1 MYFVYSLLILVFG
14 IVASPYLAYQAI
26 RYKKYISSLSQRMGY
41 LPVSFNLD
49 GEESIWIHA
58 VSVGE
63 VLTARALIADLK
75 RRYPHFRIFLS
86 TTTLG
91 GQQVARRNVQ
101 DVDAVF
107 YFPFDLAFI
116 VRRTLRLVKPRV
128 FIMMETEIWPNLL
141 RACKTLGVATVM
153 VNGRISSRS
162 YPRYRLVRPFMRNVL
177 MHVDKF
183 CMQSEESARRI
194 IDIGADPAK
203 VTVTGS
209 LKFDSLDVPGASTIE
224 GRGQNRVLR
233 YFRMTS
239 GRPVIVAG
247 STMRGEEEPLLQA
260 FRRLK
265 RSVTNPLLVLA
276 PRNPERFGEV
286 VQMSR
291 THAFVTVRRSDLP
304 IDAEP
309 RAEVV
314 VLDTVGELA
323 QVYQI
328 ATAVFVGGSLV
339 DTGGHNILEPAVFGK
354 PIVFG
359 PHMQNFKEIAAT
371 FIAHD
376 AAVQIPN
383 ARALED
389 ALLALLIDPVRR
401 ARLGA
406 AARALVESNRGA
418 KEKSLAVIGQVLPLR
433 GSMGVVRPFRV
444 VH

>member
-14 IVASPYLAYQAI
+14 IFASPYLAYQAI

-58 VSVGE
+58 VSIGE

-75 RRYPHFRIFLS
+75 RRYPHLRIFLS

-141 RACKTLGVATVM
+141 RACKALGVATVM

-177 MHVDKF
+177 TNVDKF

-194 IDIGADPAK
+194 IDIGADPSK

-209 LKFDSLDVPGASTIE
+209 LKFDSLQSPGTSTIE

-239 GRPVIVAG
+239 GRAVIVAG

-265 RSVTNPLLVLA
+265 SSVNNPMLVLA

-291 THAFVTVRRSDLP
+291 THAFVTIRRSDLP

-359 PHMQNFKEIAAT
+359 PHMQNFKEITAT